1 MEFKEFSNPLE
12 QDYDVNSSLKE
23 EPTTQKTSSSPYQEV
38 LDEILSEFGLLED
51 SDLEQIGITFEEYL
65 YPNKETI
72 MKIREYL
79 KTNTNNK
86 TR

>member
-1 MEFKEFSNPLE
+1 MDFKEFSNPLE
-12 QDYDVNSSLKE
+12 QDYDINSSLKE
-23 EPTTQKTSSSPYQEV
+23 ETITEKVSSPYEEV
-38 LDEILSEFGLLED
+38 LNEILSQIGLLEE
-51 SDLEQIGITFEEYL
+51 SDLEKIGITFEEYL

-72 MKIREYL
+72 IKIREYL